1 MKERLQKAIASAGIT
16 SRRNAELIISEGRV
30 KVNGRPA
37 KIGDSADITK
47 DIITIDG
54 KKIERA
60 SRKLYYMLYKPRGFV
75 TTMSDERGRK
85 TVSMLMPEGERVY
98 PVGRLDLNSEGL
110 ILMTNDG
117 DLSNKLMHPSHNVTK
132 TYNVKV
138 RGDLEK
144 VAIMCEPMDIDGYM
158 IKKPNAFILWQVDDT
173 EAVIEITIHEG
184 RNRQIRKM
192 CEICGL
198 EVLWLKRVAI
208 GELVLDKSL
217 RAGKYREIK
226 ASELEYLR
234 KIIK

>member
-60 SRKLYYMLYKPRGFV
+60 ARKLYYMLYKPRGFV

-85 TVSMLMPEGERVY
+85 TVSMLMNEGERVY

-158 IKKPNAFILWQVDDT
+158 IQKPNAFILWQVDET

-217 RAGKYREIK
+217 RPGKFREIK
-226 ASELEYLR
+226 ATELEYLR